1 MDGKH
6 TTARMSLAGEHY
18 EILVKPDDAL
28 NFKLGRK
35 KNISNIL
42 VIETIFTDA
51 SKGLRPSEN
60 KLREN
65 FGTDDV
71 SKIAEIIL
79 KRGELQLTID
89 QRRRLIEEK
98 RKQIVAFISRNCLD
112 PRTSFPHPPLR
123 IEQSM
128 KQVKLVIDPFKSGEE
143 QAKDVIEKLRPILP
157 LKIERL
163 RIAIKIPPEYAPRVV
178 GIVRN
183 FGNLSQEEWRK
194 DGSWIAIVEL
204 PAGLHLSFLER
215 IRKITRGNY
224 QTKILK

>member
-1 MDGKH
+1 MGGKH
-6 TTARMSLAGEHY
+6 ITARMSLAGEHY
-18 EILVKPDDAL
+18 EILVKPDAAL
-28 NFKLGRK
+28 NFKLGRT

-79 KRGELQLTID
+79 KRGELQLTTD

-123 IEQSM
+123 IEQAM

-143 QAKDVIEKLRPILP
+143 QAKNVIEKLRPILP

-183 FGNLSQEEWRK
+183 FGSLSQEEWEK
-194 DGSWIAIVEL
+194 DGSWIAIIEL

-224 QTKILK
+224 QTKMLK